1 YTIYMI
7 AQMIGDVNVLDWK
20 TKKMAQR
27 SRVWYKNAEIAQRG
41 ETRKREGDILKERS
55 RKHSPVGSP
64 GTAEPPLSVTCL
76 LWLSVLRDAQ
86 IKGGKHDGL
95 HHSKAHGIF

>member
-1 YTIYMI
+1 MFWAGKRGKWQKEAEFGT
-7 AQMIGDVNVLDWK
+7 
-20 TKKMAQR
+20 
-27 SRVWYKNAEIAQRG
+27 KNAEIAQRG
-41 ETRKREGDILKERS
+41 KTRKREGDILKERS

-64 GTAEPPLSVTCL
+64 DAAEPPLSVTCL

-86 IKGGKHDGL
+86 IKGGKHHGL